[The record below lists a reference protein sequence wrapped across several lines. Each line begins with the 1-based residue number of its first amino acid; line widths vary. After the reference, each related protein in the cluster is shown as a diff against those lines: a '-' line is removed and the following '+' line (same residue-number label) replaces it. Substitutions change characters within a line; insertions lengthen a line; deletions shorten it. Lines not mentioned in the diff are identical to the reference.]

1 MIITTGGRTDQ
12 AATARAKVLAGKYRY
27 PFIDRNKRS
36 ISTLFENYKTDI
48 ATVGREKLTIIPYS
62 SKTPIN
68 FHPSLSMI
76 RAKRILGGQ
85 SDAFTEA
92 CRLTAGMSVLDC
104 TMGLAADSII
114 ASLVTGRGG
123 AVTAVEASPLLYMLT
138 AEGLKT
144 YHSKI
149 PEVDEAM
156 RSIKTVHADHCDYL
170 RTLPDDSFDI
180 VYFDPMFQE
189 AIETS
194 NAIRKISSQTENN
207 SLTHETISEA
217 KRVSKNR
224 VVLKDHWRSRRFE
237 QLGFEQLRRKT
248 SQVHY
253 GRIEILTL

>member
-1 MIITTGGRTDQ
+1 Q
-12 AATARAKVLAGKYRY
+12 VKYDNNYRRQDRSGCNSPRKSTRRQISV

-123 AVTAVEASPLLYMLT
+123 AVTAVE
-138 AEGLKT
+138 
-144 YHSKI
+144 
-149 PEVDEAM
+149 
-156 RSIKTVHADHCDYL
+156 
-170 RTLPDDSFDI
+170 
-180 VYFDPMFQE
+180 
-189 AIETS
+189 
-194 NAIRKISSQTENN
+194 
-207 SLTHETISEA
+207 
-217 KRVSKNR
+217 
-224 VVLKDHWRSRRFE
+224 
-237 QLGFEQLRRKT
+237 
-248 SQVHY
+248 
-253 GRIEILTL
+253 